1 VAIDLVL
8 SETNPIESV
17 LGSAK
22 IPTTSDTSHGI
33 NEALKGV
40 IHGLSQKARDHIIAV
55 NIGTTVSVLSPSL
68 LKLFTHFL

>member
-8 SETNPIESV
+8 SETSPIESV

-40 IHGLSQKARDHIIAV
+40 IRGISQEARDDIIAV
-55 NIGTTVSVLSPSL
+55 NIGTTVSILSYSL
-68 LKLFTHFL
+68 LKLFTDFL